1 MRRRRCALFGVA
13 ALCLLATGAAA
24 RGGAEDM
31 YAAVGDRVV
40 QVQIIDASSGSRAG
54 LGSGFLVGEEGV
66 LATNYHVIAALVY
79 RPGQYRAKYRTREG
93 LGGSLELLAI
103 DVVRDLALLRTDT
116 LAAPPLELEPGE
128 PARGERLF
136 SFGNPLDLG
145 LTVVEGT
152 FNGYLEQSLLRK
164 IHFTGSINP
173 GMSGGP
179 TVNQHG
185 RVVGINVSTAGN
197 QVSFLV
203 PAVHLAALLEHDAPA
218 AGDWLEV
225 VGAQLLTRQ
234 QEFTDRL
241 LGEPLATATL
251 GPFRVMGKLG
261 AYLNCWGDTA
271 DQNDEIYAR
280 VYQSCGSTD
289 RVFLNDT
296 HFTGQLQFRHE
307 WLRADGVGAL
317 RFYSF
322 LEDHFEKTHLTMR
335 AGEQDVTGYACE
347 TGLVDENGFRA
358 VTAFCARGYKRL
370 PGLYDTVF
378 TASSLVSPGQALH
391 TSLALSGMSYTNA
404 VAVSRAYLLALRWN
418 PDEGKAD
425 P

>member
-1 MRRRRCALFGVA
+1 MRRQWYAVFGAV
-13 ALCLLATGAAA
+13 ALCLVATGAAA

-31 YAAVGDRVV
+31 YAAIRDRVV
-40 QVQIIDASSGSRAG
+40 QVQIIDVSSGSRAG
-54 LGSGFLVGEEGV
+54 LGSGFLVAEEGV
-66 LATNYHVIAALVY
+66 LATNYHVISALVY
-79 RPGQYRAKYRTREG
+79 RPEQYRAEYRTREG
-93 LGGSLELLAI
+93 RGGTLELLAI

-152 FNGYLEQSLLRK
+152 FNGYLEKSLLRK

-179 TVNQHG
+179 TVNERG
-185 RVVGINVSTAGN
+185 RVVGINVATAGN

-203 PAVHLAALLEHDAPA
+203 PATHLATLLDHGAPPP
-218 AGDWLEV
+218 GDWLQV
-225 VGAQLLTRQ
+225 VAAQLLTHQ
-234 QEFTDRL
+234 QEFTDRI

-251 GPFRVMGKLG
+251 GPFQVTGKLG

-271 DQNDEIYAR
+271 EQDDEIYQR
-280 VYQSCGSTD
+280 VYQRCGSTD
-289 RVFLNDT
+289 RVFLNDE

-307 WLRADGVGAL
+307 WFRADGVGAL

-322 LEDHFEKTHLTMR
+322 LEDHFEKTRLTLR

-358 VTAFCARGYKRL
+358 ATAFCARGYKRL

-378 TASSLVSPGQALH
+378 TATSLVSPGQALH
-391 TSLALSGMSYTNA
+391 TTLALSGMSYANA

-418 PDEGKAD
+418 PDEVA